1 MFFICLLFGSSFVNM
16 PCIQSESGLVLSVNT
31 SCGAEMSHGLNNE
44 NYIKERKKKGGKK
57 VAERQ
62 TTYDYFQKK
71 GVLFFAI

>member
-1 MFFICLLFGSSFVNM
+1 M

-44 NYIKERKKKGGKK
+44 NYIKERKKREGKK
-57 VAERQ
+57 ITERQ
-62 TTYDYFQKK
+62 KTYDYFQKK